1 MKLPRIAYAIGY
13 MDDNL
18 ISGANRP
25 ESIKRFTW
33 IKWGAIAACFT
44 IALIAVFNVFPI
56 LFNSNDTISPVGTEN
71 TETSKSEL
79 YLEKY
84 YDYKICDGK
93 FSSYIPGK
101 VIEEGNIGS
110 QLENVTVAA
119 GWKNIAGKWVSET
132 ENLRGE
138 VYEING
144 VSTDIA
150 VALRFIDQGEAIT
163 TTHYYV
169 IMNPNAD
176 LTVVEDYI
184 ISPIVP
190 NNPGDG
196 MVNE

>member
-13 MDDNL
+13 MDDDL

-25 ESIKRFTW
+25 EAIKRFAW

-44 IALIAVFNVFPI
+44 IALITVFNVFPM

-71 TETSKSEL
+71 TETSKSEI

-101 VIEEGNIGS
+101 VIEECNIGS

-119 GWKNIAGKWVSET
+119 GWKNIAGEWVSET
-132 ENLRGE
+132 ENLCGE

>member
-1 MKLPRIAYAIGY
+1 M
-13 MDDNL
+13 
-18 ISGANRP
+18 
-25 ESIKRFTW
+25 
-33 IKWGAIAACFT
+33 
-44 IALIAVFNVFPI
+44 

-101 VIEEGNIGS
+101 VIEERNIGS

-119 GWKNIAGKWVSET
+119 GWKNIAGEWVSET

-138 VYEING
+138 VYEIHG
-144 VSTDIA
+144 ISTDIA

-196 MVNE
+196 VVN